1 MSKHITLVDKEIN
14 LSNEMRKI
22 TLGITGASGI
32 PIAFALLKQ
41 LLSVQCK
48 VHLIITKAGIVTI
61 KQEAKVSLSANPLI
75 CRNILIEH
83 LNLLNADHLHVYTND
98 DWFSPVASGSSVDEA
113 MVICPC
119 SMATLG
125 KIANG
130 IGDDLLSRAADVI
143 LKERKNLIM
152 VARETPFS
160 AIHLANMHTLAQLG
174 ACILPPIPAFY
185 THPTSVDDMI
195 NFIVGRILDQLSID
209 NQLVRRWGRLGEQ
222 EN

>member
-1 MSKHITLVDKEIN
+1 M
-14 LSNEMRKI
+14 SNEIRKI

-32 PIAFALLKQ
+32 PIAFTLLKQ
-41 LLSVQCK
+41 LLAAQCS

-61 KQEAKVSLSANPLI
+61 KQETKVSLSANPLS
-75 CRNILIEH
+75 CRNILVEH
-83 LNLLNADHLHVYTND
+83 LSLINADSLSVYTND

-143 LKERKNLIM
+143 LKERKNLII
-152 VARETPFS
+152 VPRETPLS
-160 AIHLANMHTLAQLG
+160 VIHLANMQTLAQLG
-174 ACILPPIPAFY
+174 VCILPPTPAFY
-185 THPTSVDDMI
+185 THPASVEDMI

-209 NQLVRRWGRLGEQ
+209 NQVVKRWGRSDEQ
-222 EN
+222 ER